1 MGRHLVATKLS
12 FEERIRNG
20 VAGYVP
26 NPTMLPA
33 DKAFQQTPN
42 GPGLVQQAV
51 EDWAFFAPL
60 LVELFPELVASS
72 GRIDSP
78 LLDLHPDLRAALGV
92 EAVRIKADH
101 QLPVTGTIKA
111 RGGIYEV
118 LSHAYKLALS
128 AGLVAEGDSSLAL
141 RRAPVRALFAEHSV
155 VTGST
160 GNLGYS
166 VGLSARAL
174 GFGAEVHMS
183 ADAKAWK
190 IERLRNL
197 GVIVHTHQG
206 DFSAAVAIARDAAKA
221 DDSAYFVDDEDSLA
235 LFQGYAAA
243 AWDLAAQLEAA
254 GIEVTA
260 DRPLAVYLPCG
271 VGGAPGGVTF
281 GLKSIWGDN
290 VHCILVEPVAA
301 PAVLVQ
307 TLAGLERQVSAYDY
321 GCNNQTIADGL
332 AVPSASRLA
341 IQYIFRL
348 ATGFVTV
355 ADQELLTW
363 VSRAWKA
370 QSLRLEPSAAA
381 GFAALD
387 LMRSDA
393 DRPSWFEAS
402 THIVWTTGGA
412 QLPDAEF
419 AALLR

>member
-1 MGRHLVATKLS
+1 MTTKLNY
-12 FEERIRNG
+12 EERIRSG
-20 VAGYVP
+20 IASYVP
-26 NPTMLPA
+26 NPNVLPA
-33 DKAFQQTPN
+33 DEAFQLTPS
-42 GPGLVQQAV
+42 GPGLVKEAV
-51 EDWAFFAPL
+51 ADWTYFAAL
-60 LVELFPELVASS
+60 LAELFPELAASS

-78 LLDLHPDLRAALGV
+78 LLDAHSDLLSAPGTQ
-92 EAVRIKADH
+92 AVRIKADH
-101 QLPVTGTIKA
+101 LLPVTGTIKA

-118 LSHAYKLALS
+118 LVYARKLAQK
-128 AGLVAEGDSSLAL
+128 AGLVAHGESSLVL
-141 RRAPVRALFAEHSV
+141 LDPEVRALFAQHSV

-166 VGLSARAL
+166 VGLAARTL

-190 IERLRNL
+190 IERLRKL
-197 GVIVHTHQG
+197 GVVVHTHHG
-206 DFSAAVAIARDAAKA
+206 DFSAAVGIARDAARA
-221 DDSAYFVDDEDSLA
+221 TESAYFVDDEDSLA

-243 AWDLAAQLEAA
+243 AWDLAAQLDAA

-260 DRPLAVYLPCG
+260 GRPLAVYLPCG

-281 GLKSIWGDN
+281 GLKSIWGDH

-307 TLAGLERQVSAYDY
+307 TLAGSERQVSAYDY

-341 IQYIFRL
+341 IQYISRL
-348 ATGFVTV
+348 AAGFVTV
-355 ADQELLTW
+355 ADRELLTW
-363 VSRAWKA
+363 VNRAWKA

-393 DRPSWFEAS
+393 NGPSWFEAA